1 MKIFNKLKKL
11 PFNFY
16 NLGEKKIL
24 QAILKRKDYSFV
36 IGYYLMVDKLY
47 NQRLGEMLEKG
58 QTPDGG
64 VMDSQIFRKIMG
76 DAIVTF
82 KDKILEI

>member
-47 NQRLGEMLEKG
+47 N
-58 QTPDGG
+58 
-64 VMDSQIFRKIMG
+64 
-76 DAIVTF
+76 
-82 KDKILEI
+82 